1 MDYSRFSQWSL
12 IKCNLQNNVC
22 LGMGSPAGEGS
33 SSLLWDG
40 LGQQPGQTA
49 AGLSLLCQP
58 TGSAYWNEWQV
69 WSLILQGYLSQL
81 QVPTCFLYTLRRKD
95 KWDAYWPSFH
105 ERNFLMG
112 WHFCPLGVGDKMET
126 CKKYECM
133 CLLGVSGVLQ
143 PLWSHSNRGST
154 EAGEQP
160 LQPRDGGHGWSR
172 PVTSA
177 LQRPHSLSLSVESPP
192 CHTLRF
198 WSVLFLRV
206 PDK

>member
-22 LGMGSPAGEGS
+22 LGMGSPAGKGS

-143 PLWSHSNRGST
+143 PLWSHSKRLHWGRWTTLAASGWWPRVKSACNLSFAET
-154 EAGEQP
+154 TQP
-160 LQPRDGGHGWSR
+160 FTQCRIS
-172 PVTSA
+172 
-177 LQRPHSLSLSVESPP
+177 SLPYVAFLICLVFESP
-192 CHTLRF
+192 
-198 WSVLFLRV
+198 W
-206 PDK
+206 